1 MAGRGAGCWESRL
14 SGSVRGWVTTQIMGE
29 ILWHR
34 RQIRRQTEKTNFI
47 LTSGEFPAYSNSLV
61 KIRRTEIAVRIKM
74 PWSRERPRRPA
85 HDTGKAVVLW
95 EETGM
100 CTTGAAGVGVQ
111 AREERFAEITSGER
125 PARPRI

>member
-47 LTSGEFPAYSNSLV
+47 LTSGEFPAYSNSLE
-61 KIRRTEIAVRIKM
+61 INPRTEVVVRDFAKC
-74 PWSRERPRRPA
+74 RP
-85 HDTGKAVVLW
+85 
-95 EETGM
+95 
-100 CTTGAAGVGVQ
+100 
-111 AREERFAEITSGER
+111 S
-125 PARPRI
+125 